1 MFLLIG
7 TTIIQTEFMSG
18 ITEYFPFN
26 PIFSTHKKQQILF
39 QLSGIF
45 NEKKTLKIN
54 NNNNIVTHLLTTN
67 EWECHDFTPER
78 KTFDFSLS
86 L

>member
-1 MFLLIG
+1 ML
-7 TTIIQTEFMSG
+7 G

-26 PIFSTHKKQQILF
+26 PICHHKTFPHTKNQQILF

-54 NNNNIVTHLLTTN
+54 NNNNI
-67 EWECHDFTPER
+67 
-78 KTFDFSLS
+78 
-86 L
+86 

>member
-26 PIFSTHKKQQILF
+26 SIYHKTFPHTKNQQILF

-54 NNNNIVTHLLTTN
+54 NNNNI
-67 EWECHDFTPER
+67 
-78 KTFDFSLS
+78 
-86 L
+86 

>member
-1 MFLLIG
+1 MYYSFVFTFHVPFNLHKNY
-7 TTIIQTEFMSG
+7 SDR

-26 PIFSTHKKQQILF
+26 PICYHKTFPHTKNQQILF

-54 NNNNIVTHLLTTN
+54 NNNNI
-67 EWECHDFTPER
+67 
-78 KTFDFSLS
+78 
-86 L
+86 